1 MEKIQK
7 KIQKEYIGKADFM
20 NIINADTHIVIA
32 SGSIGVYIPKE
43 NAMIDYREKL
53 PHDITTGEILVDEE
67 LVPRNL
73 KGKPALLTNKLA
85 YTDKHEIARK
95 LISKDRTLE
104 SYVLIDAL
112 KYFGQK
118 VGYQI
123 TEKWV
128 IAVEMGT
135 SEIVG
140 IILPQSVNEEEM
152 EEYV

>member
-43 NAMIDYREKL
+43 NAMIDYIEKL
-53 PHDITTGEILVDEE
+53 PRDIKTGEILVDEE
-67 LVPRNL
+67 LVPCNL

-95 LISKDRTLE
+95 LISGDRTLE

-112 KYFGQK
+112 KYFGQR
-118 VGYQI
+118 VGYRI
-123 TEKWV
+123 TDEWV
-128 IAVEMGT
+128 IVVEMGT